1 MRPGLTWRHL
11 KGLNQLYT
19 AGRTAA
25 RITDNGYI
33 KNVLM
38 AQKKLIRHKSGNLKI
53 LESTNGFKAFY
64 EQNLKTDFNLYES
77 FLQNQ
82 ELEDDGRRQYT
93 EEDIRTL
100 MFIAEQKEEL
110 VKNLTTIKTFS
121 GDIFEEK
128 GGKYL
133 ENKPG
138 LKNAVCKILGITDF
152 PDQDPKNLQWRFVID
167 CIDPKRI
174 VLCENLDRLKNP
186 WKAREHNIELWYVG
200 GNNIGIIDF
209 INSAKL
215 SLPIFYCCDWDF
227 HGLSIYSRIK
237 EKMKSKS
244 CYLNLL
250 IPDTYEVSLPIDSP
264 HHNSRWDFNKTLSGL
279 KQEDFSDESVS
290 LINRLIN
297 DNKWIEEE
305 SLDLLKILPS

>member
-1 MRPGLTWRHL
+1 MRTELTWRHL
-11 KGLNQLYT
+11 KGLNQLYI

-25 RITDNGYI
+25 RISDNAYI

-38 AQKKLIRHKSGNLKI
+38 EQKKLIRHKSGNLNI
-53 LESTNGFKAFY
+53 LESTNGFKIFY
-64 EQNLKTDFNLYES
+64 EQNLKTDFTLYES

-93 EEDIRTL
+93 EKDIRTL
-100 MFIAEQKEEL
+100 MFIVEQKEEL

-133 ENKPG
+133 ENRPG

-152 PDQDPKNLQWRFVID
+152 PDKDPQNLQWRFVID
-167 CIDPKRI
+167 CIDPGSI

-186 WKAREHNIELWYVG
+186 WKAREHNVELWYVG

-209 INSAKL
+209 IDSNKFRR
-215 SLPIFYCCDWDF
+215 PIFYCCDWDF

-244 CYLNLL
+244 CDLNLL
-250 IPDTYEVSLPIDSP
+250 IPDIYEVSLPIDSP
-264 HHNSRWDFNKTLSGL
+264 HHKSRWNFNKQLSGL
-279 KQEDFSDESVS
+279 KQEDFSDESIK
-290 LINRLIN
+290 LIERLMLDNR
-297 DNKWIEEE
+297 WIEEE
-305 SLDLLKILPS
+305 SLDLFKIIPL